1 MTAPLL
7 LVRPA
12 SAPSESLREYRAR
25 GGYGALQQALS
36 ENRPDALTAS
46 IEAAGLRGRGGAA
59 FPTARKW
66 QLAAANTSPE
76 KYVVANGGEHEP
88 GSDKDRHLLAKYPHS
103 ILEGLLLCGLA
114 TGAKKGWLYLIE
126 DMREQI
132 EACESAL
139 QELRDAG
146 LLGDSILG
154 SAFSFD
160 VDMHLAPTTYVAGE
174 ETAAIASIDGQEAKP
189 RKKPPYPGEEGVSGK
204 PTTVN
209 NVETLAHA
217 AWIAQHGAEAFAAI
231 GTEQS
236 KGTILFTL
244 GAEVNKPGVYE
255 LPFGATYRQLIE
267 DCGGGLASGKPARAV
282 LPAMS
287 CALLAADQL
296 DTPIAYETMAELG
309 TSPGCGGVRVIEEG
323 QDTVALTLEIA
334 EFFMREQCGQCPP
347 CRMQTN
353 QFVHILKGVQKGMGP
368 GYTEKLAKLAK
379 FSAKKGH
386 CSLIEMSAAPVLSAV
401 HLFAEDFA
409 SAAGP
414 GQAAE

>member
-12 SAPSESLREYRAR
+12 SAPPESLRDYRER

-36 ENRPDALTAS
+36 NNRPDELTAS

-88 GSDKDRHLLAKYPHS
+88 GSDKDRHLAAKSPHS
-103 ILEGLLLCGLA
+103 ILEGLLLCGFA
-114 TGAKKGWLYLIE
+114 TGATKGWLYLIE

-132 EACESAL
+132 AACEHAL
-139 QELRDAG
+139 KELRDAG
-146 LLGDSILG
+146 LLGDNILG
-154 SAFSFD
+154 SDFHFD
-160 VDMHLAPTTYVAGE
+160 VEMHLAPTTYVAGE

-189 RKKPPYPGEEGVSGK
+189 RKKPPYPGEQGVSGK

-244 GAEVNKPGVYE
+244 GSEVNNPGVYE

-267 DCGGGLASGKPARAV
+267 ECGGGLASGKPIRAV

-287 CALLAADQL
+287 CALLPADQL
-296 DTPIAYETMAELG
+296 DTPIAYETLAELG

-334 EFFMREQCGQCPP
+334 DFFMREQCGQCPP

-353 QFVHILKGVQKGMGP
+353 QFVHILKGVQNGMGP
-368 GYTEKLAKLAK
+368 GYAEKLDKLAK

-401 HLFAEDFA
+401 RLFGEDFA
-409 SAAGP
+409 QAAGP
-414 GQAAE
+414 GQTAE